1 MSNIKKLGII
11 LVVALVALITQFVFK
26 LPQLAFYMIAVVGG
40 LMTLSMLVSMIKTIK
55 AGNYGVDILAI
66 TAIVSTLAV
75 GEYWAS
81 LVVLIMLTGGDSLED
96 YASKQASKELNSL
109 LNNSPQ
115 VAHKIEADGSKDISV
130 NEIKVGDQ
138 VLVKSGELVPV
149 DGHLLSGS
157 VSLDESSLTGE
168 ATPVEKKTGD
178 LLMSGSLNGDG
189 AFTYQTSK
197 TAKDSQYQSLVRLV
211 QESKEKPA
219 RFVRLA
225 DQYAVPFTI
234 IAYMIGGLAWFISK
248 DPVRF
253 AEVMVVASP
262 CPLILAAPIALVAGM
277 SKASR
282 NGIIIK
288 NGTIIE
294 KMAQTKTV
302 AFDKTGTLTKGILTV
317 KEIQPV
323 ENMLSSRALLQ
334 LAASAEQ
341 DSSHILAHSLLE
353 YSRQAN
359 IALFPSV
366 NFKEVTGKGISATIQ
381 DKKIRIGKAD
391 FAFCQNAE
399 KNDQTT
405 IYVASDGCYLGK
417 ILFADE
423 VRPESK
429 GTIAELKGLG
439 VKKILMLTGDNQ
451 RIARKIAT
459 EIGIDDVYAECLPK
473 DKIAVLKEMPTDLRP
488 EVMVGDGVNDAPALS
503 VADIGIAMGARGST
517 AASESADMVILKDD
531 LARVAMGVKIAQ
543 QTMRIAKQSVL
554 IGIIICTLLMVVA
567 STGVLPA
574 LVGAALQEIVDVT
587 SILSALRARK

>member
-517 AASESADMVILKDD
+517 VASESADMVILKDD

>member
-168 ATPVEKKTGD
+168 ATPVVKKTGD

-288 NGTIIE
+288 NGTILE

-323 ENMLSSRALLQ
+323 ENTLSSRALLQ

-381 DKKIRIGKAD
+381 NKTIRIGKAD

-587 SILSALRARK
+587 SIISALRARK

>member
-288 NGTIIE
+288 NGTILE

-323 ENMLSSRALLQ
+323 ENTLSSRALLQ

-587 SILSALRARK
+587 SIISALRARK

>member
-1 MSNIKKLGII
+1 MSNFKKLGII
-11 LVVALVALITQFVFK
+11 LFVAVVALITQFVFD
-26 LPQLAFYMIAVVGG
+26 LPQLAFGMIAVVGG
-40 LMTLSMLVSMIKTIK
+40 IMTLSMFISMVKTIK
-55 AGNYGVDILAI
+55 SGNYGVDILAI

-115 VAHKIEADGSKDISV
+115 IAHKIEKEGTKDIPV
-130 NEIKVGDQ
+130 NEISVGDQ

-149 DGHLLSGS
+149 DGHLLTGEA
-157 VSLDESSLTGE
+157 SLDESSLTGE
-168 ATPVEKKTGD
+168 AKPAEKHVGD
-178 LLMSGSLNGDG
+178 LLMSGSLNGEG
-189 AFTYQTSK
+189 SFTYQASK
-197 TAKDSQYQSLVRLV
+197 TAEDSQYQSLVRLV

-234 IAYMIGGLAWFISK
+234 IAYIIGGLAWFLSK
-248 DPVRF
+248 NPVRF

-282 NGIIIK
+282 NGIIVK

-294 KMAQTKTV
+294 KMAKAKTV

-317 KEIQPV
+317 ERIEPADKTTTAEV
-323 ENMLSSRALLQ
+323 LLQ

-341 DSSHILAHSLLE
+341 DSSHILAHSLVA
-353 YSRQAN
+353 YSKKEN
-359 IALFPSV
+359 ISLFPCSD
-366 NFKEVTGKGISATIQ
+366 FKEVTGNGIRATVQ
-381 DKKIRIGKAD
+381 SKKIQVGKAS
-391 FAFCQNAE
+391 FAFYQETEQN
-399 KNDQTT
+399 NQTT
-405 IYVASDGCYLGK
+405 IYVASDGHYLGK

-429 GTIAELKGLG
+429 ETIADLKNFG
-439 VKKILMLTGDNQ
+439 VKKIVMLTGDNQ
-451 RIARKIAT
+451 RIAKKIAV
-459 EIGIDDVYAECLPK
+459 EIGIDDIYADCLPK
-473 DKIAVLKEMPTDLRP
+473 DKIAVLKEIPEDLRP

-503 VADIGIAMGARGST
+503 IADVGIAMGARGST
-517 AASESADMVILKDD
+517 AASESADIVILKDD
-531 LARVAMGVKIAQ
+531 LSRVATSLKISQ
-543 QTMRIAKQSVL
+543 QTMKIARQSVL
-554 IGIIICTLLMVVA
+554 IGIVICTILMLIA

-574 LVGAALQEIVDVT
+574 LVGAALQEVVDVA